1 LFRLYDEHLLFA
13 CPKRRY
19 EEKGHPNALAPNK
32 TLGLP
37 ELLTIANAPFKFA
50 SLLS

>member
-1 LFRLYDEHLLFA
+1 M
-13 CPKRRY
+13 Y
-19 EEKGHPNALAPNK
+19 EKKGRPDAMAPNK
-32 TLGLP
+32 DLGLP